1 MDHFFF
7 TSQPALRALAPT
19 RVGGRQRGPM
29 RAARAQHETGA
40 ARARLGR
47 DLAASPPKGLP
58 PSVFLKTVT
67 FSMILKKSCTS
78 GDIDYFRS
86 SPQKLA
92 NF

>member
-1 MDHFFF
+1 
-7 TSQPALRALAPT
+7 
-19 RVGGRQRGPM
+19 M

-47 DLAASPPKGLP
+47 EGLP

-67 FSMILKKSCTS
+67 FSMILKKSCRSCDFDFFWS
-78 GDIDYFRS
+78 G
-86 SPQKLA
+86 PQKFA

>member
-1 MDHFFF
+1 
-7 TSQPALRALAPT
+7 
-19 RVGGRQRGPM
+19 M

-47 DLAASPPKGLP
+47 ALAASPPKGLP

-67 FSMILKKSCTS
+67 FSMIFKKSCGNGDFDFFLS
-78 GDIDYFRS
+78 G
-86 SPQKLA
+86 PQKFA